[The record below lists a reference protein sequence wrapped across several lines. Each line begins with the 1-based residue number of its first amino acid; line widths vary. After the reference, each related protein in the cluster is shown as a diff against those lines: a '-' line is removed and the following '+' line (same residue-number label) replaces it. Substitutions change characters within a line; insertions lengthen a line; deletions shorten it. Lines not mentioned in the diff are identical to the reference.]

1 MQKLQKKKKKLH
13 VQGCRKP
20 EILYHKVIHPQA
32 CYQIARLQ
40 KPISA
45 HRLKTNKKKDVKK
58 KSFYRTFNS
67 FERIYLALS
76 SFKI

>member
-1 MQKLQKKKKKLH
+1 MMQKLQKKKLH

-45 HRLKTNKKKDVKK
+45 HRLKTNKKKYVKK
-58 KSFYRTFNS
+58 KIILQNFQLFWKD
-67 FERIYLALS
+67 LS
-76 SFKI
+76 GFK